1 MHSTDDVCLLEEKLK
16 DSEDNEKLL
25 KLKLLSKPANEEC
38 EDSNNTHT
46 KSRNV
51 NEPILVSQLHDN
63 LNALD
68 LQMIKMRLSALEE
81 EFDNM
86 KARNGDRIIKHTCY
100 TPHSE
105 VSTARLIS
113 HSNLH
118 PPKTQREPYSYSNT
132 RTAYCDCVTTVNRQ
146 CEEMK
151 LEELIQ
157 QQYLPTQPNFST
169 SGLPNIDKSTGFNE
183 WTQFQIQ
190 QDMYPGQSAATCNNT
205 PSSIPRT
212 TISNQCPTSQTAR
225 TPPKLPTHEDMN
237 LLIQSLLDNCRRKSN
252 NSNPI
257 PMLHNGAN
265 DTCMQ
270 ITSNASKLQQ

>member
-86 KARNGDRIIKHTCY
+86 KAVMAI
-100 TPHSE
+100 
-105 VSTARLIS
+105 V
-113 HSNLH
+113 
-118 PPKTQREPYSYSNT
+118 
-132 RTAYCDCVTTVNRQ
+132 
-146 CEEMK
+146 
-151 LEELIQ
+151 
-157 QQYLPTQPNFST
+157 
-169 SGLPNIDKSTGFNE
+169 
-183 WTQFQIQ
+183 
-190 QDMYPGQSAATCNNT
+190 
-205 PSSIPRT
+205 
-212 TISNQCPTSQTAR
+212 
-225 TPPKLPTHEDMN
+225 
-237 LLIQSLLDNCRRKSN
+237 
-252 NSNPI
+252 
-257 PMLHNGAN
+257 
-265 DTCMQ
+265 
-270 ITSNASKLQQ
+270 